1 MINRATSSTAPSRL
15 PPVAPG
21 SAATRGAPG
30 TPLQQG
36 GAQVAGTT
44 TQQVSSFNAELSQ
57 VSISLHKRNL
67 RFKALQLQSQKV
79 LQYKLYKQLLTT
91 LESKADLLRQSARTE
106 GGFRQVFDSS
116 RHDNGHALALL
127 RIAER
132 QALQERSFEEARKLQ
147 ALRLQFDEQRAQ
159 RARSLRTR
167 VQFSSTLADP
177 RRRESARSLSGNG
190 QVNLLELTR
199 MVSERE
205 NGDGDGEQDFDA
217 QLSDL
222 LVETNH
228 LVATARPR
236 QQQDAMK
243 NIERTSFL
251 KQFYGSCAHVRNEML
266 AKNPG
271 FEMKT
276 SAFVKTLQQL
286 ISDGMQ
292 PKETL
297 QLVQKIGGRQ
307 LEHQLAL
314 VNRLLALLKE
324 LKYMNWNDN
333 KSRQKALDNLLLL
346 STALVNEEQRRL
358 QEALG

>member
-1 MINRATSSTAPSRL
+1 MINRAQSTTAPTRL
-15 PPVAPG
+15 PPTTPG
-21 SAATRGAPG
+21 SAGPSG
-30 TPLQQG
+30 TPGQQG
-36 GAQVAGTT
+36 GAQAAGTT
-44 TQQVSSFNAELSQ
+44 AQQVSSFNAELSQ
-57 VSISLHKRNL
+57 VSIRLHKRNL

-91 LESKADLLRQSARTE
+91 LESKADLLRQSARSD

-116 RHDNGHALALL
+116 RHDLGQALSLL

-132 QALQERSFEEARKLQ
+132 RAQQERSFEEARKLQ
-147 ALRLQFDEQRAQ
+147 ALRLQFAAQ
-159 RARSLRTR
+159 HRQQARSLRAR
-167 VQFSSTLADP
+167 VPFASAVADP

-199 MVSERE
+199 MISERE
-205 NGDGDGEQDFDA
+205 DQDSDGDHGFDA

-228 LVATARPR
+228 LVTTARPK
-236 QQQDAMK
+236 QQHEALK
-243 NIERTSFL
+243 NIERTTFL
-251 KQFYGSCAHVRNEML
+251 KQFYGSCAHMRNEML

-276 SAFVKTLQQL
+276 SAFVKVLQQL

-297 QLVQKIGGRQ
+297 QLVQEVGGRQ

-358 QEALG
+358 QEAMA

>member
-1 MINRATSSTAPSRL
+1 MINRALPATAPSRL
-15 PPVAPG
+15 PSITPG
-21 SAATRGAPG
+21 SAGTSG
-30 TPLQQG
+30 TPGQQS
-36 GAQVAGTT
+36 GAQAAGTT
-44 TQQVSSFNAELSQ
+44 AQQVSSFNAELSQ
-57 VSISLHKRNL
+57 VSIRLHKRNL

-79 LQYKLYKQLLTT
+79 LQYSLYKQLLTT
-91 LESKADLLRQSARTE
+91 LESKADLLRQSARTD

-116 RHDNGHALALL
+116 RHDLGQTLSLL

-132 QALQERSFEEARKLQ
+132 QAQQERSFEEARKLQ
-147 ALRLQFDEQRAQ
+147 ALRLQFDAQ
-159 RARSLRTR
+159 HRQQARSLRSR
-167 VQFSSTLADP
+167 VPFASAVADP
-177 RRRESARSLSGNG
+177 RRRESARSLSGGG

-199 MVSERE
+199 MISERE
-205 NGDGDGEQDFDA
+205 DQNSDGDHGFDA

-228 LVATARPR
+228 LVTTARPK
-236 QQQDAMK
+236 QQQEALK
-243 NIERTSFL
+243 NIERTTFL
-251 KQFYGSCAHVRNEML
+251 KQFYGSCAHMRNEML

-276 SAFVKTLQQL
+276 STFVKVLQQL

-297 QLVQKIGGRQ
+297 QLVQEVGGRQ

-358 QEALG
+358 QEAMA